1 MVSIY
6 MLEFNIMRIA
16 IIALLV
22 TLSSP
27 TSYAQQIVGNYN
39 SAATTTEGAVTY
51 DLAGHSMS
59 FTPYDPA
66 IINYAENGPMAID
79 SAGIIYSFYIVFDGV
94 LALAFDP
101 ANNYY
106 SIHSS
111 FEFPSG
117 GNQHSRGMAFDDN
130 DVLHVL
136 KSRSYW
142 NSLWSPPTAE
152 LYTVDTTPGY
162 SDFSPDLVGV
172 LPFTLDND
180 AEVTSLAFHDGRF
193 YTYLSPGGLVAINP
207 NNADSYL
214 LTPDL
219 QNATQMS
226 PEMAKV
232 RGLCISNSGV
242 FYASFHPLL
251 HPNARD
257 NFPHIV
263 IIDPETGALSYINE
277 YVPRYDASTGLAFVE
292 GPDDP
297 LALWAG
303 GTTGNTPLGPLH
315 VKGNGVA
322 PGDQVAVYYTLDL
335 TAAPAIIPA
344 GMPGAG
350 TQLNIGGTLRYLGTA
365 TANPDGQYRLP
376 TGGVNKSFRNKIFF
390 QGVNLANSKTTNF
403 FRVIM

>member
-1 MVSIY
+1 

-16 IIALLV
+16 IIALIALF
-22 TLSSP
+22 SPP
-27 TSYAQQIVGNYN
+27 TSYAQQVVGNYN
-39 SAATTTEGAVTY
+39 SPANTTEGAVTY
-51 DLAGHSMS
+51 DLATHSMS
-59 FTPYDPA
+59 FAPYNFSIFTPY
-66 IINYAENGPMAID
+66 NGPMAID
-79 SAGIIYSFYIVFDGV
+79 SAGTLYSFYIDYDYVGV
-94 LALAFDP
+94 RSFDP

-106 SIHSS
+106 ASHSS
-111 FEFPSG
+111 FEFPPSE
-117 GNQHSRGMAFDDN
+117 NLHSRGMAFDDN

-136 KSRSYW
+136 KSRSYL
-142 NSLWSPPTAE
+142 NSSWGPPTTE

-162 SDFSPDLVGV
+162 SDFSPSLVGV

-214 LTPDL
+214 LTPYM
-219 QNATQMS
+219 QNSTQMI
-226 PEMAKV
+226 PELAKV

-257 NFPHIV
+257 NFPHIA

-277 YVPRYDASTGLAFVE
+277 YVPRWDGSTGLAFVE

-303 GTTGNTPLGPLH
+303 GTTGNTPLGPLRI
-315 VKGNGVA
+315 KGSGVA

-335 TAAPAIIPA
+335 TAAPAIIPT

-365 TANPDGQYRLP
+365 TANADGQYRLP
-376 TGGVNKSFRNKIFF
+376 TGGVNEIFRNKIFF
-390 QGVNLANSKTTNF
+390 QGVNLTNSKTTNF